1 MEDANIYRVASLA
14 ESRLYTSKNKYYET
28 VGLNRRGH
36 DDAYGALCQ
45 SYIKIMK
52 VNLTDD
58 TYKTIRSDVDDGFLQ
73 EGGSTCFSEWMT
85 TFREMGYVHRKD
97 EGNYKVLTDIEG
109 LRQYFRA
116 GNRTMHVFYRRK
128 HNGEYHA
135 VMTELMAAREYTD
148 EVQIVYLYVKNID
161 K

>member
-1 MEDANIYRVASLA
+1 
-14 ESRLYTSKNKYYET
+14 
-28 VGLNRRGH
+28 
-36 DDAYGALCQ
+36 
-45 SYIKIMK
+45 MK

-116 GNRTMHVFYRRK
+116 GNHTMHVFYRRK